1 LQRRAQTLGP
11 AYRLFYEESIHASR
25 ADGVWIFDAD
35 GRRYLDVYNNV
46 AAVGHGH
53 PDVVAALASQAAV
66 LATHTRY
73 VEEHVLDYAEQLLAL
88 FPQPLSRAMLT
99 CTGSEANDLALRIA
113 SASTGGTGVI
123 VTRMAYHGVTSAMAQ
138 ISPSLGNGVPLGS
151 YVRTIDA
158 PDSYRNPNVDIG
170 EAFKYGVKTAI
181 EDLQRHGIQ
190 PAALIVDTI
199 FSSDGVFADP
209 AGFLAPAVEE
219 IRSAGGV
226 FIADEVQAGFG
237 RTGTHMWGFERH
249 GLIPDIVTLGKPM
262 GNGYPMAGVVSRP
275 ELIDAFAATS
285 RYFNTFAGNPVA
297 SAVGSAVLNV
307 IHNERLLENV
317 RDIGAYLKAG
327 LDNLKESFDV
337 VGDVRAAGFFLG
349 VELVTDKATKT
360 ASPEV
365 AHSLV
370 NLMRNKG
377 VLISATGPWA
387 NVLKLRPQLIFRR
400 EHADLFLEQLKES
413 LLDIKSA
420 HLLNTSRLNYP

>member
-1 LQRRAQTLGP
+1 
-11 AYRLFYEESIHASR
+11 
-25 ADGVWIFDAD
+25 
-35 GRRYLDVYNNV
+35 
-46 AAVGHGH
+46 
-53 PDVVAALASQAAV
+53 
-66 LATHTRY
+66 
-73 VEEHVLDYAEQLLAL
+73 VEEQLLDYVEQLLAL

-123 VTRMAYHGVTSAMAQ
+123 VTRLAYHGVTSAVAQ
-138 ISPSLGNGVPLGS
+138 ISPSLGHGVPLGS
-151 YVRTIDA
+151 HVRTIDA

-297 SAVGSAVLNV
+297 SAVGAAVLNV
-307 IHNERLLENV
+307 IRNERLLENV

-327 LDNLKESFDV
+327 LDRLKESFEV

-377 VLISATGPWA
+377 VLISATGPKV

-413 LLDIKSA
+413 LSDLKSA
-420 HLLNTSRLNYP
+420 HLLKASRLSYP